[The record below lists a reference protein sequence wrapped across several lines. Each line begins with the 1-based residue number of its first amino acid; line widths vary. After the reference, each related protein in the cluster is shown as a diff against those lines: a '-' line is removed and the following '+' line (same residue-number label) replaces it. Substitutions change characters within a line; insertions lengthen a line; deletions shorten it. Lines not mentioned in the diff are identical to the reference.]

1 MIIFPMTKK
10 EMPPISPYKTI
21 VKKTVIQC
29 EGMNKYIKI
38 IEKINLIN
46 DLIGAI
52 FKINGKLFLIN
63 GNRYLYFFIFL

>member
-1 MIIFPMTKK
+1 MTKK

-29 EGMNKYIKI
+29 EGINKYIII

-46 DLIGAI
+46 GLTGII